1 MSKQVTAVSDLT
13 SLNVPVPPMLAKAMG
28 YRGNA
33 RYVSF
38 QWTPYGD
45 ETDYSDGRGSGTGD
59 WQAFLAFIHHPA
71 VRPQLQGYD
80 LGSSDSEAK
89 HALILDQEQ
98 QILFIAPARD
108 AEKFLQEQWPK
119 APPIR
124 MSKEEYNALVMKA
137 LKNLTYARDVSMK
150 EVERRMKEHHALIKE
165 MEQWLDKQ
173 LKN

>member
-1 MSKQVTAVSDLT
+1 MSKGATAVFNLAQ
-13 SLNVPVPPMLAKAMG
+13 LNVPVPPMLAKAMG
-28 YRGNA
+28 YRGAA

-45 ETDYSDGRGSGTGD
+45 EADYSDGRGSGTGD
-59 WQAFLAFIHHPA
+59 WQGYLAFIQHPA
-71 VRPQLQGYD
+71 VSPQLQGYD
-80 LGSSDSEAK
+80 FGSSDSEAK

-98 QILFIAPARD
+98 QILFVAPARD

-119 APPIR
+119 APTAR

-137 LKNLTYARDVSMK
+137 LKNLSYARDISMK
-150 EVERRMKEHHALIKE
+150 EVERRIAEHHALIKE

>member
-1 MSKQVTAVSDLT
+1 MSKGTKAPTDLT
-13 SLNVPVPPMLAKAMG
+13 PLNVPVPPMLAKAMG

-45 ETDYSDGRGSGTGD
+45 EADYSDGRGSGTGD

-71 VRPQLQGYD
+71 VSPRLQGYD

-89 HALILDQEQ
+89 HVLILDQEQ

-119 APPIR
+119 EPPIR

-137 LKNLTYARDVSMK
+137 LKNLAYAQDVSMK
-150 EVERRMKEHHALIKE
+150 EVERRIAEQHALIKE

>member
-13 SLNVPVPPMLAKAMG
+13 PLNVPVPPMLAKAMG

-45 ETDYSDGRGSGTGD
+45 EADYSDGRGSGTGD

-150 EVERRMKEHHALIKE
+150 EVERRIAEHHALIKE